1 LAFDKAFIE
10 IDEVR
15 FRDGMRAEILDVLAG
30 QRAELAALMKAVH
43 AGMID
48 ASAGRIRGSVERAF
62 VPARDG
68 T

>member
-1 LAFDKAFIE
+1 
-10 IDEVR
+10 
-15 FRDGMRAEILDVLAG
+15 MRTKILDVLAG
-30 QRAELAALMKAVH
+30 QRAELAELMKAVH

-48 ASAGRIRGSVERAF
+48 ASARRIRGSVERAF